1 MRAIIYCR
9 VSTEKESQTT
19 SLIRQREELEE
30 LAKKHGFEIIKVI
43 EERHSGYD
51 VERDGIIEALTLF
64 QEGKGDVLLVQDD
77 TRLGRGNSKVA
88 LMHELKKAGAKV
100 YTLNEQGELYLS
112 ESDTM
117 VLNIL
122 AAVEEYQ
129 RQIVRFKIK
138 RGMKRAVENG
148 YKPELNLKN
157 RTSGGRDKKEVP
169 IEDIIRLR
177 AKKLTFYDIAL
188 TLRGLGYD
196 VSKATV
202 HRRYQEYMKEQ
213 EKNEKMDIEIE

>member
-157 RTSGGRDKKEVP
+157 RISGGRDKKEVP

-202 HRRYQEYMKEQ
+202 HRRYQEYIKEQ
-213 EKNEKMDIEIE
+213 EENERMDIEIE

>member
-202 HRRYQEYMKEQ
+202 HRRYQEHMKEQ

>member
-196 VSKATV
+196 ISKATV
-202 HRRYQEYMKEQ
+202 HRRYQEHMKEQ
-213 EKNEKMDIEIE
+213 EENEKMDIEIE

>member
-157 RTSGGRDKKEVP
+157 RISGGRDKKEVP

-202 HRRYQEYMKEQ
+202 HRRYQEHMKEQ
-213 EKNEKMDIEIE
+213 EANERMDIEKE

>member
-157 RTSGGRDKKEVP
+157 RISGGRDKKEVP

-202 HRRYQEYMKEQ
+202 HRRYQEHMKKQ
-213 EKNEKMDIEIE
+213 EENERTDIEKE